1 MNDEQML
8 ELLTSNP
15 SMGLRELINRYTG
28 LLTAVASRILK
39 NPQDVEECVA
49 DAFISMWKTLHKL
62 EKPEGIK
69 GYLICT
75 ARNNAID
82 RYNRLKN
89 QSYSTDEIEII
100 SDEDM
105 EMSVIDSEFID
116 KLQSLIMKMSPVNR
130 EIFTR
135 KLFMFETDKEIAA
148 AVGLSE
154 SKVKARLYRGRKS
167 LRKALDE
174 RGNYNEYVVFKAV

>member
-1 MNDEQML
+1 M
-8 ELLTSNP
+8 
-15 SMGLRELINRYTG
+15 
-28 LLTAVASRILK
+28 LTAVVSRILK

-49 DAFISMWKTLHKL
+49 DTFISMWKTLHRL

-82 RYNRLKN
+82 RYNKLKKQRLN
-89 QSYSTDEIEII
+89 CNFIPDETEII
-100 SDEDM
+100 SGEDM
-105 EMSVIDSEFID
+105 ELSVIDSEFID
-116 KLQSLIMKMSPVNR
+116 ELQGLIMKMSAVNR

-135 KLFMFETDKEIAA
+135 KLFMFETDREIAV

-154 SKVKARLYRGRKS
+154 TQVKARLYRGRKR
-167 LRKALDE
+167 LKKEFDE
-174 RGNYNEYVVFKAV
+174 RGGCNENTVLKTV